1 MFRRALPGG
10 GGPSLG
16 VVPDPRGQ
24 LPALTHG
31 SEDPTVLTVF
41 AKTCQASV

>member
-1 MFRRALPGG
+1 MFCCTLPGG
-10 GGPSLG
+10 GGPSSG

-41 AKTCQASV
+41 AKTRQASV